1 MPEITVQN
9 YTMNF
14 GPQHPA
20 AHGVMRLVL
29 ELDGEVVERADPHI
43 GLLHR
48 GTEKLIEYRPYLH
61 SVGYFDRL
69 DYVSMMCQE
78 HAYVLAI
85 ENLLGNVQGCMNTTI
100 DIPEREHSGTF
111 SDRFPT
117 NDEIEAGDAPRERD
131 VKARPRRLADR
142 GRASGVTVPLADLV
156 IFDRAFGRASRP
168 TAGRPPNSDNA
179 SGVRIALCAG
189 TSRRGARDAHLD
201 PAAAGHLFPGVAGRL
216 SALPRR
222 ARGNAAGRIH

>member
-1 MPEITVQN
+1 M
-9 YTMNF
+9 
-14 GPQHPA
+14 
-20 AHGVMRLVL
+20 
-29 ELDGEVVERADPHI
+29 
-43 GLLHR
+43 
-48 GTEKLIEYRPYLH
+48 K
-61 SVGYFDRL
+61 
-69 DYVSMMCQE
+69 
-78 HAYVLAI
+78 
-85 ENLLGNVQGCMNTTI
+85 TTI
-100 DIPEREHSGTF
+100 DIPENELRDAMRFTRATTKREAVVKVLEEFNRRRRMAELVKYSGTF